1 MRLPR
6 VPGVTFSAKGTKA
19 GRAAGAF
26 KDAARR
32 GRCQEAPGAPQGS
45 RAAGGGARVLRAR
58 GPRRAL
64 RGTRRTRASRSDT
77 GRPDRSRSRLGAAE
91 RKQPP
96 TMDPHGGCRLGTR
109 PPAEEPSPPAC

>member
-6 VPGVTFSAKGTKA
+6 VPGVTFPAKGTKA

-64 RGTRRTRASRSDT
+64 RGHLPSFPHLLGVGAGWSGSS
-77 GRPDRSRSRLGAAE
+77 PPLLAPARLGGGGE
-91 RKQPP
+91 LRSGSG
-96 TMDPHGGCRLGTR
+96 GGCSWNGLKVG
-109 PPAEEPSPPAC
+109 